1 MTTHIEM
8 TKLAVMLAKAN
19 IPFELHTWSTCN
31 EDCLQIASPSKE
43 NMVVDAVCH
52 KFSYGGSS
60 GLIEVMG
67 SANKNL
73 PNNDVVGWLT
83 AEDAFQ
89 YFKEVK

>member
-8 TKLAVMLAKAN
+8 TKLAVMLAKAD
-19 IPFELHTWSTCN
+19 IPFEIHTWAAGG

-43 NMVVDAVCH
+43 NMKVDAICH
-52 KFSYGGSS
+52 AYSYGGKS
-60 GLIEVMG
+60 GLIEVLG
-67 SANKNL
+67 SVNKDL
-73 PNNDVVGWLT
+73 PNDDVVGWLT